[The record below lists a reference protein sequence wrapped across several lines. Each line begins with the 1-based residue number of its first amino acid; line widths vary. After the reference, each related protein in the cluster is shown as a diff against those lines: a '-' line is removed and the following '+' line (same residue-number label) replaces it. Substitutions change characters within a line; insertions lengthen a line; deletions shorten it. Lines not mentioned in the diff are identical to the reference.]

1 MNKRIIAP
9 SILSADFAYLAEQAK
24 MVTDGGA
31 EFLHIDVMDGHFVPN
46 ITLGPVVVSSL
57 RKYSEAVFDVHL
69 MIDKPEKYVDVFA
82 DAGADIITIHLE
94 STDCVDAVL
103 DQIHA
108 KGVKTGLTVK
118 PGTPV
123 EDMLPY
129 MDKVDMAL
137 IMTVEPGFGGQGM
150 IEECLEKVRFLRE
163 KYPELDIE
171 VDGGVKPSNIDKVYN
186 AGANV
191 IVAGSAVFL
200 DENPAAVIAEMLNK

>member
-1 MNKRIIAP
+1 MNKKIIAP
-9 SILSADFAYLAEQAK
+9 SILSADFAHLAEQAK
-24 MVTDGGA
+24 LVTDGGA
-31 EFLHIDVMDGHFVPN
+31 EYLHIDVMDGHFVPN
-46 ITLGPVVVSSL
+46 ITLGPGVVSSL

-69 MIDKPEKYVDVFA
+69 MIDNPEKYVDVFA
-82 DAGADIITIHLE
+82 DAGADIITVHLE

-103 DQIHA
+103 DQIHS

-150 IEECLEKVRFLRE
+150 IEECLEKVRLLRD

-171 VDGGVKPSNIDKVYN
+171 VDGGVKPSNVEKVYS

-200 DENPAAVIAEMLNK
+200 DENPAAVIADMLNK

>member
-1 MNKRIIAP
+1 MRKIIAP
-9 SILSADFAYLAEQAK
+9 SILSADFAKLAEQSQ
-24 MVTDGGA
+24 MVEKGGA
-31 EFLHIDVMDGHFVPN
+31 EYLHIDVMDGHFVPN

-57 RKYSEAVFDVHL
+57 RPYVKTVFDVHL
-69 MIDKPEKYVDVFA
+69 MIENPEKYVDAFA

-94 STDCVDAVL
+94 STKCVEKVL

-108 KGVKTGLTVK
+108 KGVKTGLTIK

-123 EDMLPY
+123 EEMLPY

-137 IMTVEPGFGGQGM
+137 IMTVEPGFGGQGL
-150 IEECLEKVRFLRE
+150 IEECLDKVRVLRE
-163 KYPELDIE
+163 KYPDLDIE
-171 VDGGVKPSNIDKVYN
+171 VDGGVKTANIEQVYA

-200 DENPAAVIAEMLNK
+200 NENPAAVIAEMLSK

>member
-1 MNKRIIAP
+1 MNKKIIAP
-9 SILSADFAYLAEQAK
+9 SILSADFAHLAEQAK

-31 EFLHIDVMDGHFVPN
+31 EYLHIDVMDGHFVPN

-69 MIDKPEKYVDVFA
+69 MIDNPEKYVDVFA

-94 STDCVDAVL
+94 STECVDAVL
-103 DQIHA
+103 DQIHS

-150 IEECLEKVRFLRE
+150 IEECLEKVRLLRD

-171 VDGGVKPSNIDKVYN
+171 VDGGVKPSNVEKVYS

-200 DENPAAVIAEMLNK
+200 DENPAAVIADMLNK